1 MWNDLLGVVKV
12 DLASCSDRLQYI
24 QIKFIG
30 NIYITNY
37 RKQMIRKELMRS
49 LSILASAWKSCLSL
63 LMATFPDTYEEHTC

>member
-1 MWNDLLGVVKV
+1 MRNDLLSVVKV

-37 RKQMIRKELMRS
+37 RKQMIRKALVNALTFY
-49 LSILASAWKSCLSL
+49 LS
-63 LMATFPDTYEEHTC
+63 